1 MGFIIGLVRTS
12 RKHGSITVVVDR
24 LTKVYHLIAV
34 KSINSTSDIAHR
46 FIKKIVRF
54 HGVPKKI
61 VSEKYIKYTSK
72 F

>member
-12 RKHGSITVVVDR
+12 RKHGSITVVIDR
-24 LTKVYHLIAV
+24 INNVSHLIAV

-54 HGVPKKI
+54 HDVPKKI